1 MCVCVCLRVVYDQ
14 EPGQASGLC
23 GERGLRGG
31 HQDPCLLQ
39 RDRLGA
45 AGAEEGQTT
54 L

>member
-1 MCVCVCLRVVYDQ
+1 MCVCWRVVYDQ
-14 EPGQASGLC
+14 EPGQASRLR

-31 HQDPCLLQ
+31 HQVPRLLQ